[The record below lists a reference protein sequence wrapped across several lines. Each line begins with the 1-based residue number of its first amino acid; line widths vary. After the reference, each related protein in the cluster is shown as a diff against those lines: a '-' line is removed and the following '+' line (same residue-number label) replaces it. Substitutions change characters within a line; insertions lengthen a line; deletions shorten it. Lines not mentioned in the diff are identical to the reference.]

1 MSKLN
6 KVLSNEAAFM
16 ALGYVPMLQ
25 MFHVEIVEE
34 KFFYSNVTNDLPE
47 YKIFA
52 NMIAAETID
61 IVDFT
66 EDLCLIV
73 DDEGLLKSGNLVYE
87 IKLKETTHQIAG
99 RFAMGRNEFC
109 ERKGIMAVPLQ
120 PSDFI
125 DFAKLDIEIIGK
137 VR

>member
-6 KVLSNEAAFM
+6 KVLSNEYAFM

-25 MFHVEIVEE
+25 MFHVEIIEG
-34 KFFYSNVTNDLPE
+34 KLFYSNVKNDLPE

-52 NMIAAETID
+52 NMIHAETID

-66 EDLCLIV
+66 QDLCLIV

-87 IKLKETTHQIAG
+87 IKLKEATHQIAG
-99 RFAMGRNEFC
+99 RFAIGRNEFC
-109 ERKGIMAVPLQ
+109 ERKGLNTVPLQ
-120 PSDFI
+120 PNDFI
-125 DFAKLDIEIIGK
+125 ELAKLDIQIIGK

>member
-34 KFFYSNVTNDLPE
+34 KFFYSHVSNDLPE

-73 DDEGLLKSGNLVYE
+73 DDEGLLKSDNLVYE
-87 IKLKETTHQIAG
+87 IKLKEATHQIAG
-99 RFAMGRNEFC
+99 RFAIGRNEYC
-109 ERKGIMAVPLQ
+109 EHNGLMTVPLQ
-120 PSDFI
+120 PSDFV
-125 DFAKLDIEIIGK
+125 DVAELDIEIIGK